1 MLKTPFYMESKLP
14 LDPDLSALLCA
25 ALARTVV
32 CYASSTDNLVA
43 VADVFDALNSCRPYK
58 EAWSTN
64 EAFRELRKLADD
76 KLDRDCVEALIKHRA
91 QVEEIR
97 QRFRENPYA

>member
-1 MLKTPFYMESKLP
+1 
-14 LDPDLSALLCA
+14 
-25 ALARTVV
+25 V

-43 VADVFDALNSCRPYK
+43 VADVFGALNSWRPYK

-64 EAFRELRKLADD
+64 EAVRELRKLADD
-76 KLDRDCVEALIKHRA
+76 KLDRDGVALIKHRA

-97 QRFRENPYA
+97 RYFRESPFA